1 MALQSQ
7 ELQSVLQSEG
17 DVKFNECS
25 VAAAL
30 KLLIILRFDMCFVS
44 EV

>member
-17 DVKFNECS
+17 DREFNECS
-25 VAAAL
+25 VAAVL
-30 KLLIILRFDMCFVS
+30 KLLIILCLDMCFVS